1 MSTMTP
7 QKFSQ
12 LRQKAGKRRRLSPE
26 QLQGALIELGLSPE
40 MLATLLST
48 RVERIRTWLSGAEDI
63 PVYLDVLMGLLS
75 LPGGPAMARDVLAR
89 AEAVPTDQGEAF
101 DAWARRAG

>member
-7 QKFSQ
+7 QKFQQ
-12 LRQKAGKRRRLSPE
+12 LRQKAGDRRRLKPE
-26 QLQGALIELGLSPE
+26 QLHQALGELGLTPD

-48 RVERIRTWLSGAEDI
+48 RPERVRTWIEGDEDI
-63 PVYLDVLMGLLS
+63 PVYLDVVMGLLS

-89 AEAVPTDQGEAF
+89 AEAMPTDQRDAF
-101 DAWARRAG
+101 EAWARRGG